1 MGIKKSA
8 KALFYFVS
16 FLSDA
21 EHQRADWVG
30 IHERICQLLV
40 PIRTPTLFSLQRAG
54 QIEIQLKKVRVN
66 VIWDHVYGRM

>member
-1 MGIKKSA
+1 MKISKTK
-8 KALFYFVS
+8 LFLI

-40 PIRTPTLFSLQRAG
+40 PTRTQTQTSCQLDSH
-54 QIEIQLKKVRVN
+54 IEMQVKKVRVN
-66 VIWDHVYGRM
+66 MTY